1 MKKHRRSTPTSTY
14 NLMDELMASDKAPM
28 PETHRL
34 HQLTAMHQALRAL
47 EQEEQPNGNDWR
59 CLSDCPN
66 LMETL
71 VEMGVV
77 EDADGLIRDAV
88 DALALAGKRHRDGGA
103 LRLDGRG
110 LQAIRGVLR
119 DYGSVLDAVPHR
131 TMIRCHRKT
140 EQRIR
145 EICAGKRRAHDV
157 EVIAL

>member
-1 MKKHRRSTPTSTY
+1 MKRRQKTATY
-14 NLMDELMASDKAPM
+14 SLLDELMASDKAPM
-28 PETHRL
+28 PEAFRL

-47 EQEEQPNGNDWR
+47 EQEKEPNRNDWR

-77 EDADGLIRDAV
+77 EDPAGLIRDAV
-88 DALALAGKRHRDGGA
+88 DALALAGKRHRAGSA

-110 LQAIRGVLR
+110 LQAIRGVLS

-140 EQRIR
+140 ELRYRDIR
-145 EICAGKRRAHDV
+145 AGKRRGHDV
-157 EVIAL
+157 EVVEL